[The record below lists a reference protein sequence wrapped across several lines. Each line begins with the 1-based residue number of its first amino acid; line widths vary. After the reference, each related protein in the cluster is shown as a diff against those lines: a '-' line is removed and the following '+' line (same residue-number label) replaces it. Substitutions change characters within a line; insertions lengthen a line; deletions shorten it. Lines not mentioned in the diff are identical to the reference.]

1 MATLRPRENG
11 GALHIMLRHI
21 ATQWS
26 RLIKE
31 AGTMTLIGV
40 PVCLLLG
47 IAAYQV
53 SFRGNLDEVRKS
65 NAQRLEFF
73 AISLESAV
81 EKFDYL
87 PFMLT
92 LQRDVTQLLAKPG
105 NPALTEELNIYL
117 QLLQEQSRAAA
128 IYVLNDK
135 GTAVAT
141 SNWREPGS
149 FIGHNYAYRPYF
161 RDAMAG
167 RQGRFYA
174 VGATTG
180 EPGYF
185 LSSAIFEGK
194 RPIGVAVV
202 KVSLNELEE
211 AWKRGGEQLALADVN
226 GVAFLTSIPSWK
238 YRTLR
243 PLSPEIQAELQR
255 TKQYGPDA
263 LEAANPDPVIP
274 GSSGQR
280 LPLVLGKH
288 ERGRLAPVQDTLVQ
302 AYPVGRLNWQLLL
315 LSDLTPLHEVA
326 RNAAAAASSASA
338 FLLLLALYL
347 RLRARRRL
355 ELAAARA
362 ELQQAHRELEE
373 RISSRTADLVT
384 ANAQLQSKVSE
395 LKGAQEL
402 LRETQNDLVQ
412 AGKLAV
418 LGQMAAGVTH
428 ELNQPLTAMRTLSDN
443 AITLM
448 NLGEQAEARENLAS
462 IAQLTD
468 RMGRIVGQLKAFS
481 RKSNERLLPL
491 SVGVAL
497 DNALTLIDS
506 RARHQGVE
514 IRRLGDAVDA
524 LVLGDDVRLEQ
535 VFVNL
540 LRNAIDAMSAS
551 TNQVLTLTV
560 ELVDQGKQ
568 VGVTVTDN
576 GPGISDEVRKHLF
589 EPFYTTKS
597 GGQGLGLGLT
607 ISLVIVRAMGG
618 ELSAFNEPGGGASFR
633 VVLPRHME
641 PSYA

>member
-1 MATLRPRENG
+1 
-11 GALHIMLRHI
+11 MLKRI

-26 RLIKE
+26 LLIKE
-31 AGTMTLIGV
+31 AGIMTLLGV
-40 PVCLLLG
+40 PVCLLLA
-47 IAAYQV
+47 IAAYQY
-53 SFRGNLDEVRKS
+53 SFRGSVDELRKS

-73 AISLESAV
+73 AISLESAL
-81 EKFDYL
+81 EKYEYL

-92 LQRDVTQLLAKPG
+92 LQRDVTQLLAKPTDTKKTA
-105 NPALTEELNIYL
+105 ALTEELNIYL

-128 IYVLNDK
+128 IYVLDDS

-149 FIGHNYAYRPYF
+149 FIGHNYVFRPYF

-174 VGATTG
+174 VGTTTG

-185 LSSAIFEGK
+185 LSSPIFEGK
-194 RPIGVAVV
+194 RPVGVAVV
-202 KVSLNELEE
+202 KVSLNELEA
-211 AWKRGGEQLALADVN
+211 AWKRGGEQLALADSN
-226 GVAFLTSIPSWK
+226 GVAFLTSIPGWK

-243 PLSPEIQAELQR
+243 PLSTDVQNELLR
-255 TKQYGPDA
+255 TKQYGGSP
-263 LEAANPDPVIP
+263 LEAASGTPIAP
-274 GSSGQR
+274 GSDGQR
-280 LPLVLGKH
+280 LPLHIAKGD
-288 ERGRLAPVQDTLVQ
+288 RQRAAPAQDTLVQ
-302 AYPVGRLNWQLLL
+302 SYAIGRLNWQLLL
-315 LSDLTPLHEVA
+315 FSDLAPAHQLA
-326 RNAAAAASSASA
+326 SNAAIATASASA
-338 FLLLLALYL
+338 FMLILALYL
-347 RLRARRRL
+347 RLRTSRRR

-362 ELQQAHRELEE
+362 ELQRAHHELEQ
-373 RISSRTADLVT
+373 RISVRTAELVT

-448 NLGEQAEARENLAS
+448 RMNQLDEARENLAA

-481 RKSNERLLPL
+481 RKSNERLEPL
-491 SVGVAL
+491 AVGGAL

-514 IRRLGDAVDA
+514 IRRLGDATDA
-524 LVLGDDVRLEQ
+524 VVLGDDVRLEQ

-540 LRNAIDAMSAS
+540 LRNAIDAMGASAKP
-551 TNQVLTLTV
+551 VLTLTT
-560 ELVDQGKQ
+560 ERADGGKQ
-568 VGVTVTDN
+568 VSVTVTDN
-576 GPGISDEVRKHLF
+576 GPGLDDEALKHLF
-589 EPFYTTKS
+589 EPFYTTKM
-597 GGQGLGLGLT
+597 GNQGLGLGLT

-618 ELSAFNEPGGGASFR
+618 ELSAHNEPGGGASFR
-633 VVLPRHME
+633 VLLPTHLE

>member
-1 MATLRPRENG
+1 
-11 GALHIMLRHI
+11 MLRRI
-21 ATQWS
+21 ATKWS
-26 RLIKE
+26 LLIRE
-31 AGTMTLIGV
+31 AGIMTLLGV
-40 PVCLLLG
+40 PVCVLLAV
-47 IAAYQV
+47 AAYQI
-53 SFRGNLDEVRKS
+53 SFRANLDDVRKS
-65 NAQRLEFF
+65 SAQRLEFF
-73 AISLESAV
+73 AISLESAL
-81 EKFDYL
+81 EKFEYL

-92 LQRDVTQLLAKPG
+92 LQRDVTQLLSKPADAKKAA
-105 NPALTEELNIYL
+105 ALTEELNIYL
-117 QLLQEQSRAAA
+117 QLLQEQSRASA
-128 IYVLNDK
+128 IYILNDK
-135 GTAVAT
+135 GTSVAS
-141 SNWREPGS
+141 SNWREPGN
-149 FIGHNYAYRPYF
+149 FIGHNYAFRPYF
-161 RDAMAG
+161 RDAMSG

-185 LSSAIFEGK
+185 LSTAIFEGK

-211 AWKRGGEQLALADVN
+211 AWKRGGEQLALADAN
-226 GVAFLTSIPSWK
+226 GVTFLTSIPSWK

-243 PLSPEIQAELQR
+243 PLLPDIQTELQR
-255 TKQYGPDA
+255 TKQYGPHT
-263 LEAANPDPVIP
+263 LEAANEQAVVP
-274 GSSGQR
+274 GPTGQR
-280 LPLVLGKH
+280 LPLVLGRN
-288 ERGRLAPVQDTLVQ
+288 ERGRTGPAQDTLVQ
-302 AYPVGRLNWQLLL
+302 AHQVGRLNWQLLL
-315 LSDLTPLHEVA
+315 LSDLGPIHEVA
-326 RNAAAAASSASA
+326 RNAAVAAASASA

-347 RLRARRRL
+347 RLRARRRH

-362 ELQQAHRELEE
+362 ELQRAHHELEE
-373 RISSRTADLVT
+373 RISLRTADLVT

-443 AITLM
+443 AVTLM
-448 NLGEQAEARENLAS
+448 KLGQQEEARDNLAS

-468 RMGRIVGQLKAFS
+468 RMGRIVSQLKAFS
-481 RKSNERLLPL
+481 RKSSERLEPLP
-491 SVGVAL
+491 VGVAL
-497 DNALTLIDS
+497 ENALTLIDN

-514 IRRLGDAVDA
+514 IRRHGDAAEA

-540 LRNAIDAMSAS
+540 LRNAIDAMGAS
-551 TNQVLTLTV
+551 PHPVMTLDLALAD
-560 ELVDQGKQ
+560 EGKQ
-568 VGVTVTDN
+568 VTITVTDN
-576 GPGISDEVRKHLF
+576 GPGIAEEVQKHLF

-618 ELSAFNEPGGGASFR
+618 ELTAFNASGGGASFR
-633 VVLPRHME
+633 VTLPRHLE
-641 PSYA
+641 SSYV